1 MRNVSRKWKVL
12 YLKADMYDLE
22 RHRSSRQQSIKST
35 TSISVTSNLHSFLYL
50 YPRMMSYHCIHNMI
64 SYSKGQNQPIGP
76 KATEKHLWRHCF
88 KVPVMSLLLWNNAVR
103 SANVGPEATE
113 EHLCPWRHCFIAIEV
128 LEILQKV
135 QNCTTWNVIIT
146 WLDTKHKS
154 GRTLHNSDVKSAFTF
169 IFVSPYRE
177 EITTP
182 PLLWYNDIRNTNV
195 PQSPRPLSGL
205 TP

>member
-1 MRNVSRKWKVL
+1 MKQW
-12 YLKADMYDLE
+12 
-22 RHRSSRQQSIKST
+22 RQEHKCSQVAS
-35 TSISVTSNLHSFLYL
+35 
-50 YPRMMSYHCIHNMI
+50 
-64 SYSKGQNQPIGP
+64 
-76 KATEKHLWRHCF
+76 
-88 KVPVMSLLLWNNAVR
+88 
-103 SANVGPEATE
+103 GPEATE
-113 EHLCPWRHCFIAIEV
+113 EHLCPWRHCFMAIGV

-195 PQSPRPLSGL
+195 PQSPRTLMPLKHEISL
-205 TP
+205 HMRHLISTLSKFTFRVMSWFLRCDCYYTEVTQHLNKK